1 MCAVGCN
8 RIECRVRNTFA
19 GAAACTEQAGVR
31 KMRLVYE
38 KTPVPLRQAA
48 PGEHSWGVGAD
59 NPSSAS
65 PCKIKMGQAA
75 PFFDGSGEN

>member
-8 RIECRVRNTFA
+8 RIEGRVRNTFA

-48 PGEHSWGVGAD
+48 PGEHSWG
-59 NPSSAS
+59 
-65 PCKIKMGQAA
+65 
-75 PFFDGSGEN
+75 GSGQSIFCFPVQNQDGTGCPFL